1 MNQWCCYT
9 ERQHDSCAS
18 DLDIRLRLQKEND
31 SYGKIIEPVTTAR
44 AWYGLCMEVKMI
56 NADFEDKK
64 NILQLKLVFAGQLV
78 AHGQIYIVI
87 SRYLRYGLWIYC
99 KITKVVKKKYD

>member
-1 MNQWCCYT
+1 
-9 ERQHDSCAS
+9 
-18 DLDIRLRLQKEND
+18 
-31 SYGKIIEPVTTAR
+31 
-44 AWYGLCMEVKMI
+44 MEVKVI
-56 NADFEDKK
+56 NADSDNKK
-64 NILQLKLVFAGQLV
+64 NVLQLKLVFVGQFV